1 MTKSSG
7 DKFLEIVLV
16 GIFTPFMLVFI
27 FACIPFMLVFIFA
40 CIPFYLLGRLFNWV
54 FENTLESK

>member
-1 MTKSSG
+1 MEKTKSSG
-7 DKFLEIVLV
+7 DKFLEIVLA
-16 GIFTPFMLVFI
+16 GIVTP
-27 FACIPFMLVFIFA
+27 FIFA